1 MDLEELKILSQTNA
15 ETIAPFRKIIY
26 GLISTLLLTV
36 GLFGY
41 CFITFMY
48 KAFDMPGGDAII
60 STIDT
65 IDSTVPPT
73 MNR

>member
-48 KAFDMPGGDAII
+48 KAFDAPAGEQTVAAYEI
-60 STIDT
+60 SS
-65 IDSTVPPT
+65 STLTQNVGK
-73 MNR
+73 

>member
-48 KAFDMPGGDAII
+48 KAFETSPRDRNI
-60 STIDT
+60 SAYE
-65 IDSTVPPT
+65 IDSSTLT
-73 MNR
+73 QTIGK